1 MPYYHPL
8 KNLNKVERLR
18 TIDKLLK
25 LRKQLDDVIPQKTA
39 TDTLLLA
46 TWNIRAFGDNRRK
59 ESLHYIAE
67 IVSRFDLIAIQ
78 EVSSNLKGLQD
89 LVSLLNLNWDYFVTD
104 ITEGGPGNGERM
116 AFLYDK
122 SKISFKK
129 MVGKIVLPVDDLV
142 NGGLQFARTPFCI
155 SFQAGWFKFV
165 ITTVHIYYGK
175 NTTTEKAKREA
186 EINMITSVLSK
197 KANREKM
204 SYILLGDFNIPD
216 VDDSMMKAL
225 ENNNFTVPKEI
236 KEHPSDL
243 GGTNH
248 YDQIAFN
255 LKLDKTMTVFDE
267 KDQKAG
273 TFHFEDTVYTMDD
286 LETYKEYFLDKIKG
300 KTDAQIIS
308 YYRSTWRTFQMSD
321 HLPLWVELKIDFSNQ
336 YLEKMKKEI
345 KL

>member
-1 MPYYHPL
+1 MPYYHPI

-18 TIDKLLK
+18 TLNKLLD
-25 LRKQLDDVIPQKTA
+25 LRKHLDEVIPQKTA

-78 EVSSNLKGLQD
+78 EVSSNLKGLEN

-104 ITEGGPGNGERM
+104 VTEGGVGNNERM

-129 MVGKIVLPVDDLV
+129 MVGKIVLPNDGLV
-142 NGGLQFARTPFCI
+142 NDGLQFARTPFCI

-175 NTTTEKAKREA
+175 DNSKEKKKREA
-186 EINMITSVLSK
+186 EIDMITSVLSK
-197 KANREKM
+197 RVKREKM
-204 SYILLGDFNIPD
+204 SYILLGDFNIPNVND
-216 VDDSMMKAL
+216 TMMGAL
-225 ENNNFTVPKEI
+225 ERYGFTVPKEI

-255 LKLDKTMTVFDE
+255 LKLDKTMTVFNE
-267 KDQKAG
+267 KEQKAG
-273 TFHFEDTVYTMDD
+273 TFHFEDTVYKADD

-300 KTDAQIIS
+300 KTEAQIKS
-308 YYRSTWRTFQMSD
+308 YYISTWRTFQMSD

-345 KL
+345 K